1 MAFIGNR
8 NLELLLSS
16 NAKVISP
23 FDPEKIK
30 NGAYELTL
38 GAEVYLTDSKKR
50 TVKNLADGEKIEIKP
65 GQFALLLTQEYIKIP
80 TNRIAFISI
89 KAGIKF
95 KGLINVSG
103 FHVDPGFEGKL
114 LFSVYNAGPSNIRL
128 SSGTSYFP
136 IWFAAIDQEDQDYK
150 GSHEAQTRIPD
161 GPVEALSQGELA
173 SPNVLSKRIDE
184 SNHLKTKIEWVA
196 LAIFTIVAS
205 MSLKVWTDSSDIKNA
220 INYGFKIKSAEV
232 VSDSTQKVMMD
243 NITRLNKK
251 VDSLTFLI
259 KSKNENKK

>member
-8 NLELLLSS
+8 NLNLLLSS
-16 NAKVISP
+16 DAEVITP
-23 FDPEKIK
+23 FHPEKIK

-38 GAEVYLTDSKKR
+38 GDEVYLTDSKER
-50 TVKNLADGEKIEIKP
+50 TVKNLAEGEKIEIKP

-136 IWFAAIDQEDQDYK
+136 IWLAAIDQEDQDYK

-161 GPVEALSQGELA
+161 GPVEALSQGKLA

-184 SNHLKTKIEWVA
+184 TKHMKTKIEWVV
-196 LAIFTIVAS
+196 LAIFTIIVA
-205 MSLKVWTDSSDIKNA
+205 MSLKVWTDSSNIKDA
-220 INYGFKIKSAEV
+220 INYGLKIKSTEIA
-232 VSDSTQKVMMD
+232 SDSTQKVMMD
-243 NITRLNKK
+243 NIAQLNKK
-251 VDSLTFLI
+251 VDSLTSLI
-259 KSKNENKK
+259 RIKNENKK